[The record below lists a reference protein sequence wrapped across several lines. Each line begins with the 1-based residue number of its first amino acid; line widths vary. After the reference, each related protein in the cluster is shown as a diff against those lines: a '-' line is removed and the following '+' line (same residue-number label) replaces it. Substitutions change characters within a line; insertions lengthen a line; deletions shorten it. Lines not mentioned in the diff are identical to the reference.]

1 MSLSLKEKVALCYH
15 SALDKKALDISL
27 LDLRGISDVA
37 DVFLIA
43 SSTSIRHAQAIV
55 DEIERVL
62 REAGEKTYHIEGYH
76 SPKWILIDEGD
87 LVVHV
92 FSKDAREYY
101 GMERLWVDATPFDM
115 ESAA

>member
-1 MSLSLKEKVALCYH
+1 MSLSLKEKTALCYNC
-15 SALDKKALDISL
+15 ALDKQALDITV

-37 DVFLIA
+37 DVFMIA

-55 DEIERVL
+55 DEIEKGL

-101 GMERLWVDATPFDM
+101 GMERLWIDAIPFDM
-115 ESAA
+115 DSAA

>member
-1 MSLSLKEKVALCYH
+1 MGLSLKEKVALCH
-15 SALDKKALDISL
+15 NSALDKKALDIVI

-55 DEIERVL
+55 DDIERVL
-62 REAGEKTYHIEGYH
+62 REAGEKTYHIEGYQ

-101 GMERLWVDATPFDM
+101 GMERLWVDATEFDV
-115 ESAA
+115 EPAA